1 MKKLLVVEDS
11 ALFAKMLSRQL
22 AENNLFEVHVAYS
35 HKEAE
40 VLLGRHEFFAAITDL
55 VLPDADQG
63 EIVTTVVK
71 KNIPVIA
78 LTGSMSD
85 ELQKQISSMPIVD
98 YVIKEG
104 RSDLCYAVRLA
115 ELLLDT
121 KGVDILVV
129 DDSKVA
135 LASVVSL
142 LKPLLFNIHTA
153 NSGKEALALIKENPK
168 ISLIVT
174 DHEMPEMT
182 GLELSREV
190 RKYHDE
196 LTLPIIA
203 VTGMR
208 EPKLEA
214 RFLKSGVN
222 DFLIKPFSREEF
234 VSRVV
239 TLASARERY
248 KQIQRFADTVDRYV
262 ISSSTDEHGIIRAVS
277 QAFCEI
283 SGYSREE
290 LLGRNHNI
298 VRHPD
303 MPDSLYQSL
312 WQTIKSGK
320 SWRGEVK
327 NCKKDGSFYWVDV
340 NIEPQFDSQGQ
351 IRGYTAIRQD
361 ITDKKYVEELS
372 ITDPMTGLYNRRY
385 FSDQFPVYAK
395 KAAAQGELLAFL
407 MFDVDKFKQYNDH
420 YGHQAGDHVLIEC
433 AKAFK
438 SLAKEINALPF
449 RLGGEEFALL
459 FTVDTADHAQTKAE
473 LARQSIQNLG
483 IPHAYNS
490 AAEVVTASFGLCLIE
505 KDADI
510 EVTYKKADDAL
521 YEAKEQG
528 RNRVI
533 TLHL

>member
-11 ALFAKMLSRQL
+11 ALFAKMLSKQL
-22 AENNLFEVHVAYS
+22 AENNLFEVHMAYS

-40 VLLGRHEFFAAITDL
+40 VLLSRHDFFAAITDL
-55 VLPDADQG
+55 VLPDAG
-63 EIVTTVVK
+63 EGQIVGTVVK

-104 RSDLCYAVRLA
+104 KSDLCYAVRLA

-129 DDSKVA
+129 DDSRVA
-135 LASVVSL
+135 LASVISL
-142 LKPLLFNIHTA
+142 LEPLLFNIHTA
-153 NSGKEALALIKENPK
+153 SSGKEALEILKANPK
-168 ISLIVT
+168 ISLMVT

-190 RKYHDE
+190 RRYHDE

-239 TLASARERY
+239 TLVSARERY
-248 KQIQRFADTVDRYV
+248 KQIQRYADTVDRYV

-277 QAFCEI
+277 QAFCDI

-303 MPDSLYQSL
+303 MPNSLYQSL

-327 NCKKDGSFYWVDV
+327 NSKKDGSYYWVDV

-351 IRGYTAIRQD
+351 INGFTAIRQD
-361 ITDKKYVEELS
+361 ITNKKYVEELS

-385 FSDQFPVYAK
+385 FSDQFPVYAE
-395 KAAAQGELLAFL
+395 KAEEKGDLLAFL
-407 MFDVDKFKQYNDH
+407 MFDVDKFKQYNDN

-438 SLAKEINALPF
+438 TLAKEIEALPF

-459 FTVDTADHAQTKAE
+459 FTTDSADLAQTRAEIARKAIQD
-473 LARQSIQNLG
+473 LA
-483 IPHAYNS
+483 IPHAYNT
-490 AAEVVTASFGLCLIE
+490 AAEVITASFGLCLI
-505 KDADI
+505 KHNADI
-510 EVTYKKADDAL
+510 EETYKKADDAL